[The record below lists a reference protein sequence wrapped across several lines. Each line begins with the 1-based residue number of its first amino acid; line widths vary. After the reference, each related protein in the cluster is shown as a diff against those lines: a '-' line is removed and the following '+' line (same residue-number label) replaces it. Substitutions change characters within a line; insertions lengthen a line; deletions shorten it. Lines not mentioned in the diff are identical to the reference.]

1 MAECTV
7 QSSPL
12 ESVND
17 TDGKNRPGY
26 DPGLFSGY
34 GFWIASCGGEAVVVG
49 VVVGGGAG
57 VVVAVVA
64 GVATGATARGA

>member
-1 MAECTV
+1 VAECTV

-12 ESVND
+12 VAVND

-34 GFWIASCGGEAVVVG
+34 GFWTASCGGEELVVG
-49 VVVGGGAG
+49 VVVGGG